1 VTALSVAAGLD
12 YRGRTR
18 RDRFTVKGQSKS
30 PFPAVLVLAP
40 AVAVALLLLV
50 GCSVGT
56 DESYQGSSQGDE
68 TTGPSGVVGG
78 KITVASNIAYP
89 PFEFSPKGRPKGF
102 DIDLMNEIA
111 RRAGFQ
117 VRYENVQFDSILR
130 GLDADLFDASI
141 SAMSITTERE
151 KQLDFSDPYFD
162 ADQALL
168 VESDS
173 KIKALDDLSDATV
186 GVQAG
191 STGQLK
197 GEDLHDDGQIGEVK
211 PYRTIGEAFQDLRA
225 GKIDGVIYD
234 LSAAHKKVT
243 ENEGEIRYVE
253 SIPTGEQYG
262 IAFPKD
268 SPLVEPVNQA
278 LTEIKEDGTYDD
290 LYEKWIGMPP
300 EEIP

>member
-1 VTALSVAAGLD
+1 
-12 YRGRTR
+12 
-18 RDRFTVKGQSKS
+18 VKGRSKD
-30 PFPAVLVLAP
+30 PFPAVLVLAL
-40 AVAVALLLLV
+40 AVTVALFLLV
-50 GCSVGT
+50 GCTAGT
-56 DESYQGSSQGDE
+56 DESYQGSSQVEE
-68 TTGPSGVVGG
+68 TTGPVGGGVQG

-89 PFEFSPKGRPKGF
+89 PFEFSPKGKPKGF

-111 RRAGFQ
+111 RRAGFE

-151 KQLDFSDPYFD
+151 KQLDFSDPYFN

-173 KIKALDDLSDATV
+173 KIKAIEDLSEATV

-197 GEDLHDDGQIGEVK
+197 GEDLHEAGQVGEVR
-211 PYRTIGEAFQDLRA
+211 PYRTIAEAFSDLRA

-234 LSAAHKKVT
+234 LSAVHRKVT
-243 ENEGEIRYVE
+243 ENEGKIRYVD

-268 SPLVEPVNQA
+268 SVLVEPVNQA
-278 LTEIKEDGTYDD
+278 LAEMKEDGTYEK
-290 LYEKWIGMPP
+290 LYKKWIGIPP

>member
-1 VTALSVAAGLD
+1 
-12 YRGRTR
+12 
-18 RDRFTVKGQSKS
+18 
-30 PFPAVLVLAP
+30 VLVLAV

-50 GCSVGT
+50 GCRAGT
-56 DESYQGSSQGDE
+56 EKSYQGSSRADE
-68 TTGPSGVVGG
+68 TTGPSGVVGE

-111 RRAGFQ
+111 KRVGFE
-117 VRYENVQFDSILR
+117 VVYENVQFDSILR
-130 GLDADLFDASI
+130 GLDADLFGAAI
-141 SAMSITTERE
+141 SAMTITTERE
-151 KQLDFSDPYFD
+151 KQIDFSDPYFD

-168 VESDS
+168 VRSGS
-173 KIKALDDLSDATV
+173 KIKTVDDLSEATV

-197 GEDLHDDGQIGEVK
+197 GEDLYDDGQVGEVK
-211 PYRTIGEAFQDLRA
+211 PYRTIGEAFADLRI
-225 GKIDGVIYD
+225 GKIEGVIYD

-243 ENEGEIRYVE
+243 ENEGKIRYVE
-253 SIPTGEQYG
+253 PIPTGEQYG

-268 SPLVEPVNQA
+268 SLLVEPVNEA
-278 LTEIKEDGTYDD
+278 LADIKNDGTYEE

>member
-1 VTALSVAAGLD
+1 M
-12 YRGRTR
+12 RGRPK
-18 RDRFTVKGQSKS
+18 D
-30 PFPAVLVLAP
+30 PFPAVLVLVL
-40 AVAVALLLLV
+40 AVAVALLLLA
-50 GCSVGT
+50 GCDAGT
-56 DESYQGSSQGDE
+56 DEPYQGSSQVEE
-68 TTGPSGVVGG
+68 TTGPIGGVHG

-111 RRAGFQ
+111 KRAGFE

-141 SAMSITTERE
+141 SAMSITAERE
-151 KQLDFSDPYFD
+151 RQLDFSDPYYN

-168 VESDS
+168 VDS
-173 KIKALDDLSDATV
+173 GSRIKSIDDLSEATV
-186 GVQAG
+186 GVQSG

-197 GEDLHDDGQIGEVK
+197 GGDLYDAGQIGEVK
-211 PYRTIGEAFQDLRA
+211 TYRTIGEAFSDLRA
-225 GKIDGVIYD
+225 GKINGVIYD
-234 LSAAHKKVT
+234 LSAVHKKLT
-243 ENEGEIRYVE
+243 ENEGELRYVE

-278 LTEIKEDGTYDD
+278 LAEIKEDGTYEK
-290 LYEKWIGMPP
+290 LYKKWIGIPP

>member
-1 VTALSVAAGLD
+1 MK
-12 YRGRTR
+12 GR
-18 RDRFTVKGQSKS
+18 SKS
-30 PFPAVLVLAP
+30 AFPAVLALAL
-40 AVAVALLLLV
+40 AAAFALVLLV
-50 GCSVGT
+50 GCDAGT
-56 DESYQGSSQGDE
+56 DDSYQGSSQVEE
-68 TTGPSGVVGG
+68 TTGPTAGVQG
-78 KITVASNIAYP
+78 KITVASNVAYP

-111 RRAGFQ
+111 RRAGFE

-141 SAMSITTERE
+141 SAMSITAERE
-151 KQLDFSDPYFD
+151 TQLDFSDPYFN
-162 ADQALL
+162 ADQALF

-173 KIKALDDLSDATV
+173 KIKAIDDLSEATV

-197 GEDLHDDGQIGEVK
+197 GEDLYDDGQVGEVR
-211 PYRTIGEAFQDLRA
+211 PYTTIGEAFSDLRA

-234 LSAAHKKVT
+234 LSAVHKKVT
-243 ENEGEIRYVE
+243 ENKGEIRYVE

-268 SPLVEPVNQA
+268 SPLVEPVNRA
-278 LTEIKEDGTYDD
+278 LAEMKEDGTYEK
-290 LYEKWIGMPP
+290 LYKKWIGISP

>member
-1 VTALSVAAGLD
+1 
-12 YRGRTR
+12 
-18 RDRFTVKGQSKS
+18 VKGRSRS
-30 PFPAVLVLAP
+30 PFPAVLVLAI
-40 AVAVALLLLV
+40 AVAVALLLLA
-50 GCSVGT
+50 GCGAGT
-56 DESYQGSSQGDE
+56 DESYQGSSKGDE
-68 TTGPSGVVGG
+68 TTGPSGAVDG

-111 RRAGFQ
+111 KRAGFK
-117 VRYENVQFDSILR
+117 VRYENVQFDSVLR
-130 GLDADLFDASI
+130 GLDADLFDAAI
-141 SAMSITTERE
+141 SAMSITGERE
-151 KQLDFSDPYFD
+151 KQIDFSDPYFN

-168 VESDS
+168 VKSDS
-173 KIKALDDLSDATV
+173 KIKTVDDLSGATV

-197 GEDLHDDGQIGEVK
+197 GEELHKGGQIAEVK
-211 PYRTIGEAFQDLRA
+211 PYRTIAEAFSDLRA

-234 LSAAHKKVT
+234 LSAAHKKVV
-243 ENEGEIRYVE
+243 ENEGKIRYVE

-268 SPLVEPVNQA
+268 SLLVEPVNQA
-278 LTEIKEDGTYDD
+278 LEDIKNDGTYEK
-290 LYEKWIGMPP
+290 LYEKWIGIPP

>member
-1 VTALSVAAGLD
+1 MKGRSKHPFFTA
-12 YRGRTR
+12 
-18 RDRFTVKGQSKS
+18 
-30 PFPAVLVLAP
+30 LVLAL
-40 AVAVALLLLV
+40 AVTFSLLLLA
-50 GCSVGT
+50 GCDAGT
-56 DESYQGSSQGDE
+56 DESYQGSSQVEE
-68 TTGPSGVVGG
+68 TTGPTGGVQG
-78 KITVASNIAYP
+78 KITVASNVAYP

-111 RRAGFQ
+111 KRAGFE

-151 KQLDFSDPYFD
+151 RQLDFSDPYFD

-168 VESDS
+168 VESGS
-173 KIKALDDLSDATV
+173 RIKAIDDLTEATV

-197 GEDLHDDGQIGEVK
+197 GEDLHDSGQIKKVK
-211 PYRTIGEAFQDLRA
+211 PYRTIGEAFSDLRA
-225 GKIDGVIYD
+225 GKINGVIYD
-234 LSAAHKKVT
+234 LSAVNKKVT
-243 ENEGEIRYVE
+243 ENKGKIRYVE

-268 SPLVEPVNQA
+268 SVLVEPVNQA
-278 LTEIKEDGTYDD
+278 LAEMKEDGTYEK
-290 LYEKWIGMPP
+290 LYKKWIGIPP

>member
-1 VTALSVAAGLD
+1 MK
-12 YRGRTR
+12 GR
-18 RDRFTVKGQSKS
+18 SKS
-30 PFPAVLVLAP
+30 PFPAVLVLAV

-50 GCSVGT
+50 GCRAGT
-56 DESYQGSSQGDE
+56 EKSYQGSSRADE
-68 TTGPSGVVGG
+68 TTGPSGVVGE

-111 RRAGFQ
+111 KRVGFE
-117 VRYENVQFDSILR
+117 VVYENVQFDSILR
-130 GLDADLFDASI
+130 GLDADLFGAAI
-141 SAMSITTERE
+141 SAMTITTERE
-151 KQLDFSDPYFD
+151 KQIDFSDPYFD

-168 VESDS
+168 VRSGS
-173 KIKALDDLSDATV
+173 KIKTVDDLSEATV

-197 GEDLHDDGQIGEVK
+197 GEDLYDDGQVGEVK
-211 PYRTIGEAFQDLRA
+211 PYRTIGEAFADLRT
-225 GKIDGVIYD
+225 GKIEGVIYD

-243 ENEGEIRYVE
+243 ENEGKIRYVE
-253 SIPTGEQYG
+253 PIPTGEQYG

-268 SPLVEPVNQA
+268 SLLVEPVNEA
-278 LTEIKEDGTYDD
+278 LADIKNDGTYEE

>member
-1 VTALSVAAGLD
+1 
-12 YRGRTR
+12 
-18 RDRFTVKGQSKS
+18 
-30 PFPAVLVLAP
+30 VLVLA
-40 AVAVALLLLV
+40 VAVAIALVLLV
-50 GCSVGT
+50 GCDAGT
-56 DESYQGSSQGDE
+56 DESYQGSSQVQE
-68 TTGPSGVVGG
+68 TTGPSGGVDG

-111 RRAGFQ
+111 ERAGFE
-117 VRYENVQFDSILR
+117 VEYENVQFDSILR
-130 GLDADLFDASI
+130 GLDADLFDAAI

-151 KQLDFSDPYFD
+151 RQLDFSDPYFN

-168 VESDS
+168 VESGS
-173 KIKALDDLSDATV
+173 KIKSVGDLSEATV

-197 GEDLHDDGQIGEVK
+197 GEDLHDGGEVGEVK
-211 PYRTIGEAFQDLRA
+211 PYRTIGEAFADLRS
-225 GKIDGVIYD
+225 GEIEGVIYD

-262 IAFPKD
+262 IALPKD
-268 SPLVEPVNQA
+268 SLLVEPVNQA
-278 LTEIKEDGTYDD
+278 LEDIKNDGTYEE
-290 LYEKWIGMPP
+290 LYEKWIGIPP